1 MEILLTILGMLP
13 LMVFVG
19 FYAYKR
25 GFVQGGKYA
34 ILQVRRALAENI
46 DEDIFGTGSKNFIN
60 KV

>member
-1 MEILLTILGMLP
+1 MEILLTVLGMLP

-25 GFVQGGKYA
+25 GFLHGGRYA
-34 ILQVRRALAENI
+34 ILQVRKALAEDT